1 MKLRCAV
8 DGVPQS
14 RKWAQAE
21 EPSNA
26 GPSKR
31 ARSQLFISESGLED
45 EEVRVVA
52 ETAEVGVQAGN
63 QISEECWEM
72 VVALWAHNAS
82 IQLQVD
88 AQEWMGHQV
97 ERLVQ
102 AMDHQRD
109 AEEVLASALLRLSSE
124 IRARLGRR
132 RRSGAVSELPG
143 LKGWEVRG
151 KSWSGEQRTCYL
163 KNIII
168 FCDSSVRAKKTR
180 GARDSNPVKGT
191 RLGGIRQVEIGDE
204 FQGVPKFRRKD
215 P

>member
-14 RKWAQAE
+14 RKRARAE

-31 ARSQLFISESGLED
+31 ARSQLFISESGSED
-45 EEVRVVA
+45 DEVRVVA

-63 QISEECWEM
+63 QIGEECQEM
-72 VVALWAHNAS
+72 VAALWAHNAS

-102 AMDHQRD
+102 AMDLQRD

-124 IRARLGRR
+124 IGARLGPEEEEW
-132 RRSGAVSELPG
+132 G
-143 LKGWEVRG
+143 
-151 KSWSGEQRTCYL
+151 
-163 KNIII
+163 
-168 FCDSSVRAKKTR
+168 
-180 GARDSNPVKGT
+180 
-191 RLGGIRQVEIGDE
+191 RLGVTGAEGSGGEVEELVGGAE
-204 FQGVPKFRRKD
+204 NMLS
-215 P
+215 